1 VNLKL
6 KLQVLNPQ
14 LKDKLFSLL
23 GAEWFKKMEN
33 YLQTDDFSRLTLELF
48 KERRNY
54 TIYPEQGSDLL
65 FKAFRTTPFSKV
77 KIVILGQD
85 PYHDGSY
92 DGFAF
97 SNTNRVRL
105 SPSLQNIL
113 KEVENDVYDG
123 FHLSQDSNLER
134 WAKQG
139 VLLIN
144 TAHTVRASEPGSHI
158 HLWDIFTRRVIHSLL
173 NNHKP
178 MVWMLWGSKAKRH
191 LEDRMIDPDQLV
203 LTAPHPSPFSAGS
216 GFFGC
221 KHFSKANTFLIEHNI
236 DPIAW

>member
-1 VNLKL
+1 MEDYL
-6 KLQVLNPQ
+6 
-14 LKDKLFSLL
+14 DSDSFS
-23 GAEWFKKMEN
+23 N
-33 YLQTDDFSRLTLELF
+33 LTLELF
-48 KERRNY
+48 KERRKY
-54 TIYPEQGSDLL
+54 TVYPEKGSELL

-97 SNTNRVRL
+97 SNFEKLRL
-105 SPSLQNIL
+105 SPSLVNIF
-113 KEVENDVYDG
+113 KEVESDVYDG
-123 FHLSQDSNLER
+123 FKLVQDSSLER

-144 TAHTVRASEPGSHI
+144 TAHTVRAGEPASH
-158 HLWDIFTRRVIHSLL
+158 LLMWQMFTLRVIQHLM

-178 MVWMLWGSKAKRH
+178 MVWMLWGAKAKRH
-191 LEDRMIDPDQLV
+191 LEGKTLSKDHLKLV
-203 LTAPHPSPFSAGS
+203 APHPSPFSAYS

-221 KHFSKANTFLIEHNI
+221 KHFTKANEFLLNHNLE
-236 DPIAW
+236 PIVW